1 MDVHSGTVVTVIRVM
16 ALYKHMLSGTQP
28 EESVF
33 LKRTESKKGPTQD
46 RGSTTS
52 GFVFAISI
60 NSS

>member
-1 MDVHSGTVVTVIRVM
+1 MDVYSGTVVTVIRVM
-16 ALYKHMLSGTQP
+16 ALYQHMLTGAQP

-33 LKRTESKKGPTQD
+33 LQRTELNTGPTQD

-52 GFVFAISI
+52 GFVVAISI